1 MTKLDFMGYEIV
13 ADGVDAG
20 RYATAEVAAQA
31 EADELYG
38 YISDASKDV
47 NGCRFRMDISGMT
60 FAELEAECDFW
71 SNLVEQEIAAE
82 KAYEEESLN
91 AFIQYAPDMETAE
104 RWLEEACN
112 A

>member
-1 MTKLDFMGYEIV
+1 MLDFMGYEIV

-31 EADELYG
+31 YADELYG

-71 SNLVEQEIAAE
+71 SNQVEQEIAAE
-82 KAYEEESLN
+82 KAYEEETLK
-91 AFIQYAPDMETAE
+91 AFMQYAPDEATAR
-104 RWLEEACN
+104 RWAEEA